1 MNSFIGDSDMCNR
14 IITKGIFSNESNMF
28 YVYRGDVLKIFNDI
42 QEIVFY
48 PNKKFFEILSYVA
61 NNVFDKMVQL
71 PNAFMVREFLY
82 KEGLSAINL
91 FLYDNDEIIFEIFA
105 GGNLNSIQ
113 MTKNEFDLFFER
125 AKKHFEM
132 IINR

>member
-1 MNSFIGDSDMCNR
+1 MNSFIGDIDMCNR

-113 MTKNEFDLFFER
+113 MTKKEFDLFFER

-132 IINR
+132 LINR

>member
-1 MNSFIGDSDMCNR
+1 MCNR

-105 GGNLNSIQ
+105 GENLNSIQ
-113 MTKNEFDLFFER
+113 MTKKEFDLFFER

-132 IINR
+132 LINR

>member
-1 MNSFIGDSDMCNR
+1 MCNR

-113 MTKNEFDLFFER
+113 MTKKR
-125 AKKHFEM
+125 
-132 IINR
+132 I

>member
-1 MNSFIGDSDMCNR
+1 MCNR

>member
-1 MNSFIGDSDMCNR
+1 MCNR

-28 YVYRGDVLKIFNDI
+28 YVYRGDVMKIFNDI